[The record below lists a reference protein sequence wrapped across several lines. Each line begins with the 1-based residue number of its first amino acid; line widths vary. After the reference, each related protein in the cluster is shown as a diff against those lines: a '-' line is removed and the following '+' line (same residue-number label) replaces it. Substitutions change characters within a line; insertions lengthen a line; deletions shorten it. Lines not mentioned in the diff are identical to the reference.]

1 MRKKN
6 DRLAMAM
13 FLVFCFLAVLS
24 VMKRES
30 YKDTALI
37 PQRMM
42 VR

>member
-1 MRKKN
+1 MRKKT

-13 FLVFCFLAVLS
+13 FFIFCLLALVS
-24 VMKRES
+24 QMKCEA

>member
-1 MRKKN
+1 MG
-6 DRLAMAM
+6 M
-13 FLVFCFLAVLS
+13 FLAFCLLLVLS
-24 VMKRES
+24 QVMKRES